1 MVVHSLQQ
9 VAHQLRVEKRHGKSQ
24 KFYEEVAHQRDVYP
38 HADVKQ
44 KPAADEVSGSAS
56 RHYQQLSKKDE
67 PDEAY
72 VAMPYA
78 DIDDGLG
85 EKRQDELEQASQQQT
100 NEYLY
105 EIFSI
110 L

>member
-1 MVVHSLQQ
+1 MTVKGQTATRTDACLLEQSWG
-9 VAHQLRVEKRHGKSQ
+9 RH
-24 KFYEEVAHQRDVYP
+24 VYP
-38 HADVKQ
+38 HRDVKQ

-72 VAMPYA
+72 VSMPYA

-85 EKRQDELEQASQQQT
+85 EKRQDELEQASQDQAR
-100 NEYLY
+100 NDLGK
-105 EIFSI
+105 IFPVF
-110 L
+110 